1 MRHSRMLLA
10 ASAMLCALSGFSTA
24 EANIANRRE
33 ARGATPP
40 RSTVAPARSIA
51 ATAPAR
57 STAATAPA
65 RSTGPARS
73 IAYSSSATRQVAGR
87 SAARRGGGGGI
98 SCVPYARSASG
109 IEVSGN
115 GRDWWYNAAGLYARG
130 QRPEPGSVMAFPGSG
145 GMRMGHVA
153 VVESVRSPRDIT
165 IHHANWGGPGIRRG
179 SVMHGVSVVDVSEG
193 NDWSAVRVQA
203 GHDNSTFGRV
213 YPTYGFI
220 YNRPDPTGGTMLASN
235 ATRGRS
241 VQVVEGGR
249 SASLSDLRGRFD
261 ALAQAPS
268 PHARQHLDLT
278 RTGMSFGR

>member
-10 ASAMLCALSGFSTA
+10 AGAMLCALSGFTPA
-24 EANIANRRE
+24 DANIANRRE
-33 ARGATPP
+33 ARGVT
-40 RSTVAPARSIA
+40 PARGA
-51 ATAPAR
+51 VVPAR
-57 STAATAPA
+57 GVAQSRA
-65 RSTGPARS
+65 S
-73 IAYSSSATRQVAGR
+73 IRQVAGR
-87 SAARRGGGGGI
+87 SAARRDGGGGGI

-109 IEVSGN
+109 IAVSGN

-130 QRPEPGSVMAFPGSG
+130 QRPETGSVMAFPGSG

-153 VVESVRSPRDIT
+153 VVESVRSAREIT

-213 YPTYGFI
+213 YPTQGFI

-235 ATRGRS
+235 GTRGRS
-241 VQVVEGGR
+241 VAVVEGGR
-249 SASLSDLRGRFD
+249 SASLADLRGRFEET
-261 ALAQAPS
+261 AQAPS